1 MISFRFTSSLRPC
14 RMSPTMRPASTAVP
28 ATKMLPG
35 GTSTNEQ
42 FAYWPGAPVTSACT
56 AVTAAATSAFFR
68 AVALSAGTVNW

>member
-1 MISFRFTSSLRPC
+1 MQPVL
-14 RMSPTMRPASTAVP
+14 TAVS

-42 FAYWPGAPVTSACT
+42 FTYWLGGPVTSACT

-68 AVALSAGTVNW
+68 AVALAAGTVNW